1 VVTKRVVWVQDTDSS
16 GHTEDVYERATSLE
30 LTPEGIG
37 VFLRVTPMINTDTGE
52 ITMVVFPKTS
62 SALQSPNVTDGS
74 LALDPEVRSTK
85 SVIKVRDGETVIM
98 GGLIHQDKQKVSTK
112 VPIFSDIPILGML
125 FRHKQIPMNK
135 DRELLVF
142 ITPHILKDEPAM
154 PVKTTFNK
162 RRAPGNRVSQ
172 AQGGDKV
179 TLFTRHEAVNT
190 ALNNLE

>member
-1 VVTKRVVWVQDTDSS
+1 
-16 GHTEDVYERATSLE
+16 
-30 LTPEGIG
+30 
-37 VFLRVTPMINTDTGE
+37 
-52 ITMVVFPKTS
+52 
-62 SALQSPNVTDGS
+62 
-74 LALDPEVRSTK
+74 VRSTK

-162 RRAPGNRVSQ
+162 RRASGNRVSQ